1 MNVRLAPRT
10 ALPLVL
16 LFFASVLIAGC
27 APGTLTPPVEDNPL
41 IGRIWDLRAN
51 RFVTPDDAMARAVA
65 ARIVILGEAHDNA
78 EHHRLQARIL
88 ESIVQSG
95 RRPVLAMEQFDREN
109 QPALDAART
118 RGERDP
124 ERIARDGHFDREGWR
139 WPDYKP
145 LIQLAARYGLAL
157 RAANLS
163 REDARALM
171 RSGKPPPD
179 LPAAP
184 ALLRTAL
191 EADIIDGHCGHRPS
205 STTLAAM
212 VNAQRARDA
221 QMAKSLAHAGEDGV
235 VLIAGAG
242 HARRDR
248 AVPFYLSTSERGG
261 VLSLAFIE
269 VESGKT
275 APGDYTD
282 PAHDA
287 GTEPGVDLIWFTP
300 RAPREDPCINLR
312 MPGAPAKD

>member
-1 MNVRLAPRT
+1 MNARLALRT
-10 ALPLVL
+10 ALRSVL
-16 LFFASVLIAGC
+16 LSFASVLIAGC
-27 APGTLTPPVEDNPL
+27 APGSLAPTADDNPL

-51 RFVTPDDAMARAVA
+51 RFVTPDAAMARAQA

-109 QPALDAART
+109 QPGLDAARA
-118 RGERDP
+118 RDERDP
-124 ERIARDGHFDREGWR
+124 ERIAQAGHLDREGWR

-145 LIQLAARYGLAL
+145 LIEVAARYGLAL

-171 RSGKPPPD
+171 RSGKPAPD
-179 LPAAP
+179 LPVAP
-184 ALLRTAL
+184 ASLRTAL

-205 STTLAAM
+205 AATLAAM
-212 VNAQRARDA
+212 VEAQRARDA
-221 QMAKSLAHAGEDGV
+221 QMAKSLAHAGEAGV
-235 VLIAGAG
+235 VLISGAG

-248 AVPFYLSTSERGG
+248 AVPFYLPVSERES
-261 VLSLAFIE
+261 VLSLAFVE

-282 PAHDA
+282 PARGA
-287 GTEPGVDLIWFTP
+287 GSEPGYDLIWFTP

-312 MPGAPAKD
+312 MPGAPAKG

>member
-1 MNVRLAPRT
+1 MTARLALRT
-10 ALPLVL
+10 SLRSALLS
-16 LFFASVLIAGC
+16 FACVLIAGC
-27 APGTLTPPVEDNPL
+27 APGALTPPVDHNPL

-51 RFVTPDDAMARAVA
+51 RYVTPDAAMARAIA

-78 EHHRLQARIL
+78 EHHRLQAGIL

-95 RRPVLAMEQFDREN
+95 RRPALAMEQFDREN

-145 LIQLAARYGLAL
+145 LIELAARYDLAL

-171 RSGKPPPD
+171 RSGKPAPD
-179 LPAAP
+179 LPVVP
-184 ALLRTAL
+184 TALRAAL

-205 STTLAAM
+205 ATTLAAM

-221 QMAKSLAHAGEDGV
+221 QMAKSLAHAGEAGV

-248 AVPFYLSTSERGG
+248 AVPFYLPATDRGG

-275 APGDYTD
+275 DPGDYVD
-282 PAHDA
+282 PAPGA
-287 GTEPGVDLIWFTP
+287 GSEPEYDLIWFTP

-312 MPGAPAKD
+312 MPGAPAKG